1 LTVVTKIYQGGIK
14 KGKKIIAVFS
24 AVLLL
29 AAFGVTAVSA
39 KTTWNANSVW
49 PPKNQHSIGLEE
61 FAKKVKAYT
70 GGELELVVHSGGS
83 LGYKGPELLKVV
95 RDGLVPVSDMLI
107 SGVAGDEKLLQ
118 IVTLPF
124 LVRNFDELKTLID
137 ISRPYFDKVAQKW
150 NQKILYIAPW
160 PGAGLWTKKEV
171 KTLADLKGLKTR
183 TYDKNG
189 ALVMEAVGATP
200 LALPFSEVY
209 TSLQTGVI
217 DSVMTS
223 SPTAVDAKFWEVL
236 KYFEPLNI
244 TIATNMVTVNLKAF
258 EKLPK
263 AQQDALVK
271 AGKEMEAA
279 MWKGVKKWDADMVNI
294 SKKNGIKVV
303 APSKKLISDL
313 EKITENIRAEWLK
326 GAPPEAKQIY
336 AEFKKKVKR

>member
-1 LTVVTKIYQGGIK
+1 MKKTWTLTIVM
-14 KGKKIIAVFS
+14 AV
-24 AVLLL
+24 A
-29 AAFGVTAVSA
+29 AAFLATPCLA

-49 PPKNQHSIGLEE
+49 PPKNHHSVGLVE
-61 FAKKVKAYT
+61 FADKVKKAT
-70 GGELELVVHSGGS
+70 NGELELVVSTGGA

-107 SGVAGDEKLLQ
+107 SGVAGDEKVFQ

-124 LVRNFDELKTLID
+124 LCRDFGELKTLID
-137 ISRPYFDKVAQKW
+137 IARPSFDRVAEGKW
-150 NQKILYIAPW
+150 KQKILYIAPW
-160 PGAGLWTKKEV
+160 PGAGLWTKK
-171 KTLADLKGLKTR
+171 KITTLEEMKGLKTR

-223 SPTAVDAKFWEVL
+223 SPTAVDAKFWEVP
-236 KYFEPLNI
+236 FD
-244 TIATNMVTVNLKAF
+244 
-258 EKLPK
+258 KLPK

-271 AGKEMEAA
+271 AGQEMEKS
-279 MWKGVKKWDADMVNI
+279 MWANVKKWDGNMVAI

-303 APSKKLISDL
+303 APSKKLVADL
-313 EKITENIRAEWLK
+313 EKITENIRAEWFK
-326 GAPPEAKQIY
+326 TAPPEAQKIY
-336 AEFKKKVKR
+336 AEFRKKVKR

>member
-1 LTVVTKIYQGGIK
+1 
-14 KGKKIIAVFS
+14 
-24 AVLLL
+24 
-29 AAFGVTAVSA
+29 
-39 KTTWNANSVW
+39 
-49 PPKNQHSIGLEE
+49 
-61 FAKKVKAYT
+61 
-70 GGELELVVHSGGS
+70 
-83 LGYKGPELLKVV
+83 
-95 RDGLVPVSDMLI
+95 
-107 SGVAGDEKLLQ
+107 
-118 IVTLPF
+118 
-124 LVRNFDELKTLID
+124 
-137 ISRPYFDKVAQKW
+137 VAQKW

-271 AGKEMEAA
+271 AGEEMEAA

>member
-1 LTVVTKIYQGGIK
+1 M
-14 KGKKIIAVFS
+14 KKIWTLTI
-24 AVLLL
+24 VLVVA
-29 AAFGVTAVSA
+29 AAFLATPCLA

-49 PPKNQHSIGLEE
+49 PPKNNHSVGLTE
-61 FAKKVKAYT
+61 FAEKVKTAT
-70 GGELELVVHSGGS
+70 NGELELVVSTGGA
-83 LGYKGPELLKVV
+83 LGFKGPELLKVV

-107 SGVAGDEKLLQ
+107 SGVAGDEKIFQ

-124 LVRNFDELKTLID
+124 LVRDFNELKMLID
-137 ISRPYFDKVAQKW
+137 LSRPAFDKAAAKW

-160 PGAGLWTKKEV
+160 PGAGLWTKKKITTV
-171 KTLADLKGLKTR
+171 ADLKGLKTR

-223 SPTAVDAKFWEVL
+223 TPTAVDAKFWEVL

-258 EKLPK
+258 QKLPK

-271 AGKEMEAA
+271 VGKEMDAI
-279 MWKGVKKWDADMVNI
+279 MWDAW
-294 SKKNGIKVV
+294 SSGTRTWR
-303 APSKKLISDL
+303 PSATRTAS
-313 EKITENIRAEWLK
+313 R
-326 GAPPEAKQIY
+326 PSP
-336 AEFKKKVKR
+336 RPSR

>member
-1 LTVVTKIYQGGIK
+1 MRKSFVALTIVALFSLLVV
-14 KGKKIIAVFS
+14 AP
-24 AVLLL
+24 AM
-29 AAFGVTAVSA
+29 A

-49 PPKNQHSIGLEE
+49 PPKNEHSKGLEE
-61 FAKKVKAYT
+61 FAKKVSAATK
-70 GGELELVVHSGGS
+70 GELELVVHSGGA

-107 SGVAGDEKLLQ
+107 SGVAGDEKILQ

-124 LVRNFDELKTLID
+124 LVRNFDELHTLLD
-137 ISRPYFDKVAQKW
+137 ISRPYFDKAAQKW
-150 NQKILYIAPW
+150 GKKILCTAPW
-160 PGAGLWTKKEV
+160 PGAGLWTKK
-171 KTLADLKGLKTR
+171 KITTLADMKGLKTR

-189 ALVMEAVGATP
+189 ALVMEAAGATP

-236 KYFEPLNI
+236 KYFEPFNI
-244 TIATNMVTVNLKAF
+244 TIATNMVTVNQKAF
-258 EKLPK
+258 NKLPK

-271 AGKEMEAA
+271 AGREMEKS
-279 MWKGVKKWDADMVNI
+279 MWAGVRKWDGDMVAVSN
-294 SKKNGIKVV
+294 KNGIVTV
-303 APSKKLISDL
+303 PPSKQLVADL

-326 GAPPEAKQIY
+326 SAPPDAQKIY